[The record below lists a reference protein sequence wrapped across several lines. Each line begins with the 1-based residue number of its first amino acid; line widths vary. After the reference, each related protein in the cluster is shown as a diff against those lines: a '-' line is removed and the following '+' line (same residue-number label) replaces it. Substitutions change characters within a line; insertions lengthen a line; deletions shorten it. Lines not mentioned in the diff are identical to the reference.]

1 MKVTLHPNSIYQKT
15 IQNKIT
21 KSEAIEFLISIIEKS
36 DDTSLRL
43 ESLNILNKLN
53 VKNQTIFKTL
63 ESCLISDEYEDIR
76 IISAEIILS
85 NYLEVGLKSLEW
97 AILNDNSS
105 KLLSMLGHILKNRQR
120 DLPEALN
127 QIYFQRLEQIA
138 LKYNLIPEE
147 VPFLLDLGL
156 NINNNN
162 LFYWD
167 LVNRLIYD
175 ENIVCIIKDKHIL
188 ELSLSLRNQLPSS
201 ISLLKNLKYLNLSCN
216 YLTNLPDSLSELSR
230 LENIDLSWNNFSTI
244 PDVLSALKSIE
255 KINFRNND
263 IEELPNWLSLL
274 DKI

>member
-1 MKVTLHPNSIYQKT
+1 MKDTLNPNSIYQKT
-15 IQNKIT
+15 IKNKIT
-21 KSEAIEFLISIIEKS
+21 KFEAIEFLISIIEKS

-43 ESLNILNKLN
+43 ESLNVLNKLN
-53 VKNQTIFKTL
+53 VKNQVIFKIL

-97 AILNDNSS
+97 AILNEKSS
-105 KLLSMLGHILKNRQR
+105 KLLSLLGSMLKNSQSY
-120 DLPEALN
+120 LSEALN

-156 NINNNN
+156 NINNTN
-162 LFYWD
+162 LFYWESAD
-167 LVNRLIYD
+167 KLIYD
-175 ENIVCIIKDKHIL
+175 ENIVCIIKNKHIL
-188 ELSLSLRNQLPSS
+188 ELSLSLRKQLPSS

-230 LENIDLSWNNFSTI
+230 LENIDLSWNDFSTV
-244 PDVLSALKSIE
+244 PDVLSSLKSIE
-255 KINFRNND
+255 KINFRNNN
-263 IEELPNWLSLL
+263 IQELPNWLSLL

>member
-53 VKNQTIFKTL
+53 VKNQSIFKTL

-162 LFYWD
+162 LFYGD

>member
-1 MKVTLHPNSIYQKT
+1 MKDTLNPNSIYQK
-15 IQNKIT
+15 IIKNKIT
-21 KSEAIEFLISIIEKS
+21 KFEAIDFLIPIIEKS

-43 ESLNILNKLN
+43 ECLNVLNKLN
-53 VKNQTIFKTL
+53 VKNQVIFEIL

-97 AILNDNSS
+97 AILNDKSS
-105 KLLSMLGHILKNRQR
+105 KLLSLLGCMLENRQSY
-120 DLPEALN
+120 LSEALN

-138 LKYNLIPEE
+138 LKYNLVPEE

-162 LFYWD
+162 IFNWD
-167 LVNRLIYD
+167 SVNKVIYD
-175 ENIVCIIKDKHIL
+175 ENIACIIKEKHIL

-216 YLTNLPDSLSELSR
+216 YLTNLPDSLSELSH
-230 LENIDLSWNNFSTI
+230 LENIDLSWNDFKI
-244 PDVLSALKSIE
+244 VPDVLSALKSIE
-255 KINFRNND
+255 KINFRNNN
-263 IEELPNWLSLL
+263 IQELPSWLSLL

>member
-1 MKVTLHPNSIYQKT
+1 MKDTLNPNSIYQK
-15 IQNKIT
+15 IIKNKIT
-21 KSEAIEFLISIIEKS
+21 KFEAIDFLIPIIEKS

-43 ESLNILNKLN
+43 ECLNVLNKLN
-53 VKNQTIFKTL
+53 VKNQAIFEIL

-97 AILNDNSS
+97 AILNDKSS
-105 KLLSMLGHILKNRQR
+105 KLLSLLGCMLENRQSY
-120 DLPEALN
+120 LSEALN

-138 LKYNLIPEE
+138 LKYNLVPEE

-162 LFYWD
+162 IFNWD
-167 LVNRLIYD
+167 SVNKVIYD
-175 ENIVCIIKDKHIL
+175 ENIACIIKEKHIL

-216 YLTNLPDSLSELSR
+216 YLTNLPDSLSELSH
-230 LENIDLSWNNFSTI
+230 LENIDLSWNDFKI
-244 PDVLSALKSIE
+244 VPDVLSALKSIE
-255 KINFRNND
+255 KINFRNNN
-263 IEELPNWLSLL
+263 IQELPSWLSLL

>member
-1 MKVTLHPNSIYQKT
+1 MKDTLNPNSIYQK
-15 IQNKIT
+15 IIKNKIT
-21 KSEAIEFLISIIEKS
+21 KFEAIEFLISIIEKS

-43 ESLNILNKLN
+43 ESLNVLNKLN
-53 VKNQTIFKTL
+53 VKNQAIFKII

-97 AILNDNSS
+97 TILNDKSS
-105 KLLSMLGHILKNRQR
+105 KVLSLLGHMLKNHQNY
-120 DLPEALN
+120 LFEALN
-127 QIYFQRLEQIA
+127 QLYFQRLEQIA

-156 NINNNN
+156 NIDNNN
-162 LFYWD
+162 LFYWES
-167 LVNRLIYD
+167 VNKLIYD

-216 YLTNLPDSLSELSR
+216 YLTNLPDSLSELSH
-230 LENIDLSWNNFSTI
+230 LENIDLSWNDFSTV
-244 PDVLSALKSIE
+244 PDVLSDLKSIE
-255 KINFRNND
+255 KINIRNNN
-263 IEELPNWLSLL
+263 IQELPNWLSLL

>member
-1 MKVTLHPNSIYQKT
+1 MKDTLNPNSIYQKT
-15 IQNKIT
+15 IKNKIT
-21 KSEAIEFLISIIEKS
+21 KFEAIEFLISIIEKS

-43 ESLNILNKLN
+43 ESLNVLNKLN
-53 VKNQTIFKTL
+53 VRNRAIFKII

-97 AILNDNSS
+97 AILNDKSS
-105 KLLSMLGHILKNRQR
+105 KLLSLLGSMIKNRQSY
-120 DLPEALN
+120 LSEALN

-156 NINNNN
+156 NINNSNI
-162 LFYWD
+162 LYWNS
-167 LVNRLIYD
+167 VNRVLYD

-230 LENIDLSWNNFSTI
+230 LENIDLSWNDFKI
-244 PDVLSALKSIE
+244 VPDVLSDLKSIE
-255 KINFRNND
+255 KINFRNNN
-263 IEELPNWLSLL
+263 IQELPKWLSLL

>member
-1 MKVTLHPNSIYQKT
+1 MKDTLHPNRIYQKI

-43 ESLNILNKLN
+43 ESLNVLNKLN
-53 VKNQTIFKTL
+53 VKNQAIFKIL

-97 AILNDNSS
+97 AILNDKSP
-105 KLLSMLGHILKNRQR
+105 KLLSLLGCMLKNRQSY
-120 DLPEALN
+120 LSEFLN
-127 QIYFQRLEQIA
+127 QIYFKRLEQIA

-162 LFYWD
+162 LLYWD
-167 LVNRLIYD
+167 SVNKLLYD

-201 ISLLKNLKYLNLSCN
+201 IGLLKNLKYLNLSCN
-216 YLTNLPDSLSELSR
+216 YLTNLPDSLSELPR
-230 LENIDLSWNNFSTI
+230 LKNIDLSWNNFSTV

-263 IEELPNWLSLL
+263 IEEIPEWLSLL
-274 DKI
+274 GKI

>member
-1 MKVTLHPNSIYQKT
+1 MKDSLDPNSIYQK
-15 IQNKIT
+15 IIKNRIT
-21 KSEAIEFLISIIEKS
+21 KFEAIEFLVSIIEKS

-43 ESLNILNKLN
+43 ESLNVLNKLN
-53 VKNQTIFKTL
+53 VKNQAIFKII

-85 NYLEVGLKSLEW
+85 NYLEVGLKSIEW
-97 AILNDNSS
+97 AILNDKSP
-105 KLLSMLGHILKNRQR
+105 KVLSLLGHMLKNRQSY
-120 DLPEALN
+120 LFEVLN
-127 QIYFQRLEQIA
+127 QIYFQRLEKIG
-138 LKYNLIPEE
+138 LKYKLIPEE
-147 VPFLLDLGL
+147 VPFLLDLGF

-162 LFYWD
+162 LFYWESIKK
-167 LVNRLIYD
+167 LIYA

-216 YLTNLPDSLSELSR
+216 YLTNLPDSLSELSH

-244 PDVLSALKSIE
+244 PDVLSNLKSIE
-255 KINFRNND
+255 KINFRNNN
-263 IEELPNWLSLL
+263 IQELPNWLSLL